1 MEEKRHRP
9 YTFYTKGE
17 AINKMNLEDNILR
30 YELIGRNAQIEYG
43 SVNNQKKING
53 KIIFETKNTISLS
66 DNRKS
71 YIIPKKSIDRLRL
84 IFQDEICFMNGSQ
97 LIGRPTDR
105 LLR

>member
-1 MEEKRHRP
+1 
-9 YTFYTKGE
+9 
-17 AINKMNLEDNILR
+17 MNLKDNILR

-43 SVNNQKKING
+43 PVNNQKKING

-66 DNRKS
+66 NNIKS
-71 YIIPKKSIDRLRL
+71 YIIPKKSIDRIGL

-97 LIGRPTDR
+97 IIGRPVDR

>member
-1 MEEKRHRP
+1 
-9 YTFYTKGE
+9 
-17 AINKMNLEDNILR
+17 MNLKDNILR
-30 YELIGRNAQIEYG
+30 YELIGCNAQIEYG

-66 DNRKS
+66 NKSKS
-71 YIIPKKSIDRLRL
+71 YIIPKKSIDRLGL

>member
-1 MEEKRHRP
+1 
-9 YTFYTKGE
+9 
-17 AINKMNLEDNILR
+17 MNLKDNILR
-30 YELIGRNAQIEYG
+30 YELIGCNAQIEYG

-66 DNRKS
+66 NKSKS

>member
-9 YTFYTKGE
+9 YTFYNKGE
-17 AINKMNLEDNILR
+17 KINKMNLKDHILR
-30 YELIGRNAQIEYG
+30 FELIGRNAQIEYG
-43 SVNNQKKING
+43 PINNQKKING

-66 DNRKS
+66 NKSKS
-71 YIIPKKSIDRLRL
+71 YIIPKKSIDRLGL

>member
-9 YTFYTKGE
+9 YTFYNKGE
-17 AINKMNLEDNILR
+17 KINKMNLKDHILR

-43 SVNNQKKING
+43 PIDNQKKING

-66 DNRKS
+66 NKSKS
-71 YIIPKKSIDRLRL
+71 YIIPKKSIDRLGL

>member
-1 MEEKRHRP
+1 
-9 YTFYTKGE
+9 
-17 AINKMNLEDNILR
+17 MNLKDNILR
-30 YELIGRNAQIEYG
+30 YEFIGRNAQIEYG

-66 DNRKS
+66 NKSKS
-71 YIIPKKSIDRLRL
+71 YIIPKKSIDRLGL

>member
-17 AINKMNLEDNILR
+17 AINKMNLKDNILR
-30 YELIGRNAQIEYG
+30 YELIGCNAQIEYG

-84 IFQDEICFMNGSQ
+84 IFQDEICLMNGSQ